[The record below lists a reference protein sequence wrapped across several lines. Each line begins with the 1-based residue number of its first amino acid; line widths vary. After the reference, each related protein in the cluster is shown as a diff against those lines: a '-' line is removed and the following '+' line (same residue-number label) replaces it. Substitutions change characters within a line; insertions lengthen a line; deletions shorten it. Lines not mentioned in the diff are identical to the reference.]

1 MSHLAATKDQL
12 SDCKKPRV
20 KRFSHILPRIG
31 QKEIR
36 YIKKRKNERK
46 RANNESTHLAR
57 RSIRNP
63 GVVGS
68 GLSGGPMT

>member
-1 MSHLAATKDQL
+1 MSHLAATKDRL
-12 SDCKKPRV
+12 SDCKKPRF
-20 KRFSHILPRIG
+20 KRFVTNWTKG
-31 QKEIR
+31 NK
-36 YIKKRKNERK
+36 IKKKEERK
-46 RANNESTHLAR
+46 KANNKTTHLAR

>member
-1 MSHLAATKDQL
+1 MSHLAGTKDRL
-12 SDCKKPRV
+12 SDCKKPRF
-20 KRFSHILPRIG
+20 KRFATNWTKG
-31 QKEIR
+31 NK
-36 YIKKRKNERK
+36 IKKKQERK
-46 RANNESTHLAR
+46 KANNKTTHLAR

>member
-1 MSHLAATKDQL
+1 MSHLAATKDWL
-12 SDCKKPRV
+12 SDCKKPRF
-20 KRFSHILPRIG
+20 KRFATNWTKG
-31 QKEIR
+31 NK
-36 YIKKRKNERK
+36 IKKKDKKKERK
-46 RANNESTHLAR
+46 KANNKSTHLAR

>member
-1 MSHLAATKDQL
+1 MSHLAATKNWL
-12 SDCKKPRV
+12 SDCKKPRF
-20 KRFSHILPRIG
+20 KRFATNWTKG
-31 QKEIR
+31 NK
-36 YIKKRKNERK
+36 IKKKGRRKK
-46 RANNESTHLAR
+46 ANNKTTHLAR

>member
-1 MSHLAATKDQL
+1 MSHLAATKDRL
-12 SDCKKPRV
+12 SDCKKPRF
-20 KRFSHILPRIG
+20 KRFVTNWTKG
-31 QKEIR
+31 NK
-36 YIKKRKNERK
+36 IKKKKEERK
-46 RANNESTHLAR
+46 KANNKTTHLAR

>member
-1 MSHLAATKDQL
+1 MSHLAATKDRL
-12 SDCKKPRV
+12 SDCKKPRF

-36 YIKKRKNERK
+36 KKKKERK
-46 RANNESTHLAR
+46 KANNESTHLAR

-63 GVVGS
+63 GVLGS

>member
-1 MSHLAATKDQL
+1 MSHLAATKDRL
-12 SDCKKPRV
+12 SDCI
-20 KRFSHILPRIG
+20 KRSQDSNGLPRIG

-36 YIKKRKNERK
+36 FKKKEERK
-46 RANNESTHLAR
+46 KANNKTTHLAR

>member
-1 MSHLAATKDQL
+1 MSHLAATKAQL
-12 SDCKKPRV
+12 SDCKKPRF
-20 KRFSHILPRIG
+20 KRFATNWTKGNKI
-31 QKEIR
+31 
-36 YIKKRKNERK
+36 KRKKKERTK
-46 RANNESTHLAR
+46 ANNKTTHLAR